1 MGMTMTQEDLE
12 ERETERDLAAEAG
25 HELGCFEW
33 YAEVAIERGI
43 VTDGL
48 LDELTDDG
56 TTLMVRFAR
65 EAKRGDDWQN
75 EHCHCT
81 ISYTAA
87 ELAAE
92 AEHEASQPGC

>member
-1 MGMTMTQEDLE
+1 MTMTQEDLE
-12 ERETERDLAAEAG
+12 EREIERTLAAEYG

-43 VTDGL
+43 CEEGL

-56 TTLMVRFAR
+56 TTLMVRFGR
-65 EAKRGDDWQN
+65 EARVGN
-75 EHCHCT
+75 EHCHCD
-81 ISYTAA
+81 IPYTDE

-92 AEHEASQPGC
+92 AALEAAQEGC